1 MSKPAEGSAET
12 EISAEIIRGIF
23 ERRLAPAV
31 VEQLLAGLPD
41 AGKVQLLL
49 RIAVVARRNAVLVD
63 VANRVSDTLS
73 LDAERSSLFL
83 HNAETGE
90 LFSRVMQGNT
100 VGEVRFPAGQG
111 IAGSVFTS
119 GAGEIIPDAYAD
131 PRFNQAV
138 VRDTGYRTRNILC
151 MLIATRGGNKVG
163 VMEILNKKGGGE
175 FRAFAAVDD
184 RDLMTGFTQIPGHR
198 NARDPAPRTTMFI
211 GLRYGRFQGVLK
223 NIH

>member
-1 MSKPAEGSAET
+1 
-12 EISAEIIRGIF
+12 
-23 ERRLAPAV
+23 

-83 HNAETGE
+83 HDAETGE

-138 VRDTGYRTRNILC
+138 VRDTG
-151 MLIATRGGNKVG
+151 
-163 VMEILNKKGGGE
+163 
-175 FRAFAAVDD
+175 
-184 RDLMTGFTQIPGHR
+184 
-198 NARDPAPRTTMFI
+198 
-211 GLRYGRFQGVLK
+211 
-223 NIH
+223 

>member
-83 HNAETGE
+83 HDAETGE

-138 VRDTGYRTRNILC
+138 VRDTG
-151 MLIATRGGNKVG
+151 
-163 VMEILNKKGGGE
+163 
-175 FRAFAAVDD
+175 
-184 RDLMTGFTQIPGHR
+184 
-198 NARDPAPRTTMFI
+198 
-211 GLRYGRFQGVLK
+211 
-223 NIH
+223 

>member
-1 MSKPAEGSAET
+1 MPRSSA
-12 EISAEIIRGIF
+12 AYLNAVW
-23 ERRLAPAV
+23 RRLVPAV

-83 HNAETGE
+83 DNAETGE

-138 VRDTGYRTRNILC
+138 VRDTG
-151 MLIATRGGNKVG
+151 
-163 VMEILNKKGGGE
+163 
-175 FRAFAAVDD
+175 
-184 RDLMTGFTQIPGHR
+184 
-198 NARDPAPRTTMFI
+198 
-211 GLRYGRFQGVLK
+211 
-223 NIH
+223 

>member
-1 MSKPAEGSAET
+1 
-12 EISAEIIRGIF
+12 
-23 ERRLAPAV
+23 
-31 VEQLLAGLPD
+31 
-41 AGKVQLLL
+41 
-49 RIAVVARRNAVLVD
+49 
-63 VANRVSDTLS
+63 
-73 LDAERSSLFL
+73 
-83 HNAETGE
+83 
-90 LFSRVMQGNT
+90 
-100 VGEVRFPAGQG
+100 
-111 IAGSVFTS
+111 
-119 GAGEIIPDAYAD
+119 
-131 PRFNQAV
+131 
-138 VRDTGYRTRNILC
+138 

>member
-1 MSKPAEGSAET
+1 MNAVW
-12 EISAEIIRGIF
+12 
-23 ERRLAPAV
+23 RRLVPAV

-83 HNAETGE
+83 HDAETGE

-151 MLIATRGGNKVG
+151 MLI
-163 VMEILNKKGGGE
+163 
-175 FRAFAAVDD
+175 
-184 RDLMTGFTQIPGHR
+184 
-198 NARDPAPRTTMFI
+198 
-211 GLRYGRFQGVLK
+211 
-223 NIH
+223 